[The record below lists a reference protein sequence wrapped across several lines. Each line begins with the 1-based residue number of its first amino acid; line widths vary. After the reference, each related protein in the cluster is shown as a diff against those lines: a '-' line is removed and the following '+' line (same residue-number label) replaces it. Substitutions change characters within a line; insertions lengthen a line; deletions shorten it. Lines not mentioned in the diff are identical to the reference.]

1 MHQGKGI
8 HNTLHLTFA
17 HGPRLQI
24 GWHAPPSDSRM
35 TRRVLMWQKVDEN
48 PGDVRDS
55 SADCMLDIIREAKAK
70 AAQEKEKQQKAA
82 EVPQTA

>member
-1 MHQGKGI
+1 M
-8 HNTLHLTFA
+8 
-17 HGPRLQI
+17 
-24 GWHAPPSDSRM
+24 
-35 TRRVLMWQKVDEN
+35 DEN

-82 EVPQTA
+82 EVPQTS